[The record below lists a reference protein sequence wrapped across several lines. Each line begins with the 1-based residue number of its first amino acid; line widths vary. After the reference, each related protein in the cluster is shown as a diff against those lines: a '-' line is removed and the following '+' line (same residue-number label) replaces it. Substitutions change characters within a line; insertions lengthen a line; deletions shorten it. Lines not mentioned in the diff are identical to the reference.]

1 MIIAIYS
8 QQNSIKLSEVRNF
21 ADLRD
26 EQKLSEQ
33 TRIIENKLFVAEQN
47 REREIQKK
55 LDNIRKHVGLFFI
68 SKIFSSFQLMFCL
81 VSSKIN
87 SIIYFPFV

>member
-1 MIIAIYS
+1 MIKTEIYF
-8 QQNSIKLSEVRNF
+8 QQNSIKLSEVRNS

-55 LDNIRKHVGLFFI
+55 LENIRKHVGLFLFH
-68 SKIFSSFQLMFCL
+68 
-81 VSSKIN
+81 
-87 SIIYFPFV
+87 YF